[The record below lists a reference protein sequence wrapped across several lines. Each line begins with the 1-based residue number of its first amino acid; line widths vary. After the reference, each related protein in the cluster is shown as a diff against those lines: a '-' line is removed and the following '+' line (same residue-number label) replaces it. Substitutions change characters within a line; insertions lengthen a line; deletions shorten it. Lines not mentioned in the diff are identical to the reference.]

1 MGVKRD
7 SKGAIA
13 GGHSNGCTRE
23 WESISSILDRGCD
36 PMWYVEWI

>member
-13 GGHSNGCTRE
+13 GGQSNGCTRE
-23 WESISSILDRGCD
+23 WESISAILDRRSD
-36 PMWYVEWI
+36 LMWDFEWI